1 VNSSPPALKRL
12 RRQWAYAAAAAGGCI
27 AGVAGLLAIRFT
39 PNAAVRWAVPSLIVL
54 TWFFFRMQRAL
65 VRNHAPGDSELRPS
79 LGAANAITVTRAAL
93 AATLAGFIIPP
104 PPAGAEALWE
114 WLPGLVYMTA
124 VVLDG
129 ADGYVARRSADV
141 TGLGEF
147 LDTQVDAFALLLAS
161 SLLVAN
167 AKAPLPYL
175 WVGLGYYILQAAI
188 ALRRAAGKTIGAVTP
203 RPDARWVAGC
213 EMAYAALA
221 LLPVF
226 KPEATRPAAW
236 VMTLALGIS
245 LGRDWGIVCGGAGH
259 AGETPSPARNRFWR
273 GIDRGL
279 PLALRTATAGGL
291 MLALGASPAGA
302 LDGVPLPVG
311 KTAAACAALCVL
323 GVAARAAAM
332 LLSLLFALWLIPASP
347 SGAACFSLMA
357 AIGLV
362 LTGAGRPRIWQPEDR
377 LLMRKR
383 GDRISP

>member
-1 VNSSPPALKRL
+1 VYL
-12 RRQWAYAAAAAGGCI
+12 
-27 AGVAGLLAIRFT
+27 T
-39 PNAAVRWAVPSLIVL
+39 AAV
-54 TWFFFRMQRAL
+54 
-65 VRNHAPGDSELRPS
+65 
-79 LGAANAITVTRAAL
+79 
-93 AATLAGFIIPP
+93 
-104 PPAGAEALWE
+104 
-114 WLPGLVYMTA
+114 
-124 VVLDG
+124 LDY

-147 LDTQVDAFALLLAS
+147 LDTQVDAFGLLLAS
-161 SLLVAN
+161 GLLVAN

-175 WVGLGYYILQAAI
+175 WVGVGYYVLQAAI

-213 EMAYAALA
+213 EMAFAGLA

-245 LGRDWGIVCGGAGH
+245 LGRDWGIVCGQPGYV
-259 AGETPSPARNRFWR
+259 GETPSPARNRFWR
-273 GIDRGL
+273 GLDRGL
-279 PLALRTATAGGL
+279 PLVLRTATAGGL

-311 KTAAACAALCVL
+311 KMAVACAALCVL

-332 LLSLLFALWLIPASP
+332 LLSLLCALWLIPSSP

-357 AIGLV
+357 AIGLI
-362 LTGAGRPRIWQPEDR
+362 LTGAGQPRIWQPEDG

-383 GDRISP
+383 GDRSSP